1 MNDMKKTTM
10 CDNCKGTGRVLA
22 DIPFFAV
29 PDCNNCSF
37 TDICKECGGRGYIIE
52 YYDREELDVKK

>member
-1 MNDMKKTTM
+1 MKKTIR

-22 DIPFFAV
+22 DIPMCGV

-37 TDICKECGGRGYIIE
+37 TEICEECNGRGYIITFE
-52 YYDREELDVKK
+52 V